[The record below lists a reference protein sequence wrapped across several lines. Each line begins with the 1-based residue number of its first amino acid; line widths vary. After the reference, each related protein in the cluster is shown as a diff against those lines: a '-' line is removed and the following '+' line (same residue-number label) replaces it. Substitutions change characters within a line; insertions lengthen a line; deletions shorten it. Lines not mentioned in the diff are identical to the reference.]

1 MFLPRTLKG
10 CHHRHIPC
18 ASGWNPYRRHVE
30 AFQIIERVERPGK
43 NPPSRPAEEHMA
55 DVHAT
60 LVHDIYVAE
69 EELSKTEA
77 SLRLVEARL
86 NLTDAAMARVRQL
99 GARLG
104 LRMSPSPATSSAKSP
119 KVNVSMK
126 TLAERT
132 GVCER
137 TCAKIRKAMTEGV
150 HFHRV
155 GTRILFHDPEAI
167 EFVEKWS
174 MRPSSVDVE
183 QAVNDDVLRRRARVA
198 LARVAR

>member
-1 MFLPRTLKG
+1 
-10 CHHRHIPC
+10 
-18 ASGWNPYRRHVE
+18 
-30 AFQIIERVERPGK
+30 
-43 NPPSRPAEEHMA
+43 MA
-55 DVHAT
+55 DVHAA

-86 NLTDAAMARVRQL
+86 SLTDAAIARVRQL

-104 LRMSPSPATSSAKSP
+104 LRMSPSVTSPTSASAKT
-119 KVNVSMK
+119 NISMK
-126 TLAERT
+126 TLVERT

-137 TCAKIRKAMTEGV
+137 TCAKIQKAMTAGV

-155 GTRILFHDPEAI
+155 GRRVLYHDPQAV

-174 MRPSSVDVE
+174 TRPSSVEVE
-183 QAVNDDVLRRRARVA
+183 QVLNDVLQRRAKVA
-198 LARVAR
+198 LARVGR